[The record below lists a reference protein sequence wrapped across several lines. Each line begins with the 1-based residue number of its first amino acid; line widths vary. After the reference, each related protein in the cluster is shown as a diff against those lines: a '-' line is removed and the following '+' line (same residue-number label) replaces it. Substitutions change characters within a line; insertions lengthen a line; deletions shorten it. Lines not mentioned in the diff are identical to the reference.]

1 MGFIDL
7 IFYNSFFLL
16 VFFIQ
21 DFYRYVSCSF
31 APWGPRGP
39 GEAAGVPWGPGE
51 AAGAP
56 WGPGEA
62 AGAPWA
68 PGEAAGRPSRRNEE
82 KIQRA
87 QRVEFFLSQSRPK

>member
-1 MGFIDL
+1 MGPFET
-7 IFYNSFFLL
+7 IFDCFLFF
-16 VFFIQ
+16 VGT
-21 DFYRYVSCSF
+21 FYLTLG

-68 PGEAAGRPSRRNEE
+68 PGDSRWPPVPKKRRKNSTSAAS
-82 KIQRA
+82 
-87 QRVEFFLSQSRPK
+87 

>member
-1 MGFIDL
+1 MMLDCIMGDFIPFT
-7 IFYNSFFLL
+7 FYLTL
-16 VFFIQ
+16 G
-21 DFYRYVSCSF
+21 
-31 APWGPRGP
+31 APWGPRGPGEAAGVPWGP

-68 PGEAAGRPSRRNEE
+68 PGEAALF
-82 KIQRA
+82 I
-87 QRVEFFLSQSRPK
+87 F